1 MKAVW
6 DSTLDLIAHGE
17 TSKGISDFWQN
28 WFIEKEGGWKVNNAN
43 LWGLSEET
51 KGR

>member
-6 DSTLDLIAHGE
+6 DSALDLIAHGE

-28 WFIEKEGGWKVNNAN
+28 
-43 LWGLSEET
+43 
-51 KGR
+51 